1 MNRRTEIMRLGK
13 SYLSLEKCCGN
24 NLSSFTFC
32 RNDAVTITLVSA
44 KLPGLKSEHRKC
56 YENTAGFF

>member
-1 MNRRTEIMRLGK
+1 MRLGK

-24 NLSSFTFC
+24 NLLLSSFTFC
-32 RNDAVTITLVSA
+32 KNDAVTITLVSA
-44 KLPGLKSEHRKC
+44 KLPGLKSEHGKC